1 MAEGDSEMRFID
13 VPERTEENLV
23 ITVSREERTQN
34 DSQSWA
40 DRVEN
45 AEPHMRQSGRFEY
58 PAHLRSEIYS
68 FDGILPP
75 SRLGELSESDRA
87 RLYRLNGVPNR
98 PCSARFRVADSAMTA
113 KTILDRITSTGVMR
127 NHVKCI
133 QRLPTGQIEATFATV
148 ADHDLFLSKAALV
161 FGTPR
166 SFAHVPTNSSA
177 IYVTVHNVPWELPDN
192 LLMAR
197 LRQYGLVYSC
207 RRAFNQSLLP
217 EKVHDGRRVLR
228 MTLHRDI
235 PSFLKI
241 GPYLLRVFYLQ
252 QPKVCWKCSSPD
264 HIGRDCPDSYCFNC
278 DQSGHLA
285 ADCPEYIRCSLC
297 KSENHLAVDCDGN
310 WGRRTLA
317 QRTPARTEDPPE
329 QEVEI
334 TNENVENDDADGT
347 ETMDEGDVHAA
358 SESTEAKDSAEDS
371 DADLDSNIEDSQDEI
386 QSFSSTEPAEVCES
400 IEQFSSAEPPSKQRK
415 RESISDSHDQKRSK
429 TDENPP

>member
-1 MAEGDSEMRFID
+1 
-13 VPERTEENLV
+13 
-23 ITVSREERTQN
+23 
-34 DSQSWA
+34 
-40 DRVEN
+40 
-45 AEPHMRQSGRFEY
+45 
-58 PAHLRSEIYS
+58 
-68 FDGILPP
+68 
-75 SRLGELSESDRA
+75 
-87 RLYRLNGVPNR
+87 
-98 PCSARFRVADSAMTA
+98 
-113 KTILDRITSTGVMR
+113 
-127 NHVKCI
+127 
-133 QRLPTGQIEATFATV
+133 
-148 ADHDLFLSKAALV
+148 
-161 FGTPR
+161 
-166 SFAHVPTNSSA
+166 
-177 IYVTVHNVPWELPDN
+177 
-192 LLMAR
+192 
-197 LRQYGLVYSC
+197 
-207 RRAFNQSLLP
+207 
-217 EKVHDGRRVLR
+217 

-241 GPYLLRVFYLQ
+241 GPYLLRVFYLE
-252 QPKVCWKCSSPD
+252 QPKVCWKCSSPE

-317 QRTPARTEDPPE
+317 QRTPARNEDPPE

-334 TNENVENDDADGT
+334 TNQNVENDDADGS

-358 SESTEAKDSAEDS
+358 SESSEAKDSAEES